1 MPDLTA
7 DELKAIDFACMVL
20 LEHGRRGRR
29 MTDEYH
35 AVGDA
40 GGVDWMEESL
50 RTVDAAR
57 AKLRALL
64 AKHKE
69 KCDEE
74 TVNG

>member
-20 LEHGRRGRR
+20 LEHFRRGCRKK
-29 MTDEYH
+29 DEYH
-35 AVGDA
+35 AEGDA
-40 GGVDWMEESL
+40 GGVEWMEQSL

-57 AKLRALL
+57 VALRALL

-69 KCDEE
+69 RSDA
-74 TVNG
+74 